1 MTLKATLGSLAAAG
15 MVAAPLTVFCFTLLL
30 ILPSDSHIIA
40 KFTLPLLGAGA
51 VFVLGWLV
59 SIPLAIIVGGGVY
72 WFLRGVG
79 YSSRKSFL
87 MSGPVVGLT
96 AAMISHLL
104 APDLIGDLLAG
115 GWPMFAFLCSWC
127 FGGVLLMAV
136 FWHIRRPDRPWDD
149 DEDRRRAGSI
159 F

>member
-15 MVAAPLTVFCFTLLL
+15 MVAAPLTVFIFTLSL
-30 ILPSDSHIIA
+30 IAPSDSHIIA

-59 SIPLAIIVGGGVY
+59 SIPLAIVVGGGVY

-79 YSSRKSFL
+79 FSGREPFL
-87 MSGPVVGLT
+87 MSGPVVGLC
-96 AAMISHLL
+96 AAMIAHMA
-104 APDLIGDLLAG
+104 APDLVGPILAG
-115 GWPMFAFLCSWC
+115 GWPMFAFLGSWC
-127 FGGVLLMAV
+127 LGGILLMAV

-149 DEDRRRAGSI
+149 EEDRRRAGGL